1 MFKKTLSQ
9 KVRKE
14 IQEFFKK
21 TTFDVKIEVEE
32 LKDSSMPVY
41 IQTEEPQ
48 VLIGDNGRTLF
59 EIQNLLNKFL
69 KRRLKEEF
77 YIDLD
82 INDYKKKKLDY
93 LKDIARSYADD
104 VAFSKKEKELKPM
117 SAYERRIIHMELKER
132 KDIRTESIGVE
143 PDRKIIIKPA

>member
-9 KVRKE
+9 KVKKE

-21 TTFDVKIEVEE
+21 TTFEVKIEVEE
-32 LKDSSMPVY
+32 LKDSSMPVF
-41 IQTEEPQ
+41 IQAEEPQ

-132 KDIRTESIGVE
+132 SDIRTESIGVE

>member
-1 MFKKTLSQ
+1 MFKRSLSQ
-9 KVRKE
+9 KVKKE
-14 IQEFFKK
+14 IQGFFKK

-32 LKDSSMPVY
+32 LQDSSMPVS
-41 IQTEEPQ
+41 IQAEEPQ

-59 EIQNLLNKFL
+59 EIQNLLNKIL
-69 KRRLKEEF
+69 KKQFKEEF

-104 VAFSKKEKELKPM
+104 VAFSRKEKELKPM
-117 SAYERRIIHMELKER
+117 SAYERRIIHIELKNR
-132 KDIRTESIGVE
+132 NDIRTESIGIE
-143 PDRKIIIKPA
+143 PDRKIIIKPV

>member
-1 MFKKTLSQ
+1 MFKKTLSR
-9 KVRKE
+9 KVKKDIE
-14 IQEFFKK
+14 EFFKK

-32 LKDSSMPVY
+32 MQDSSMPVS
-41 IQTEEPQ
+41 IQAEEPQ

-69 KRRLKEEF
+69 KRRFKEEF

-104 VAFSKKEKELKPM
+104 VAFSRKEKELKPM
-117 SAYERRIIHMELKER
+117 SAYERRIIHMELKNR
-132 KDIRTESIGVE
+132 SDIKTESIGTE
-143 PDRKIIIKPA
+143 PDRKIIIKPV